1 VSYRNRA
8 VKPSAALWAFVAVA
22 NVVVLAFTAGL
33 WLVVV
38 GAAVAMCALGVRG
51 GRRFQ
56 GSAAGAARTAP
67 FSVPARAVVP
77 RRR

>member
-1 VSYRNRA
+1 MSYRNRT
-8 VKPSAALWAFVAVA
+8 VKPSALLWAFVAVA

-38 GAAVAMCALGVRG
+38 AAVLGVCALGMRG
-51 GRRFQ
+51 GRWFQ
-56 GSAAGAARTAP
+56 GSPVGYPRTAAIRI
-67 FSVPARAVVP
+67 PARPAVS

>member
-1 VSYRNRA
+1 MSYRSRT

-38 GAAVAMCALGVRG
+38 AAAVAMCALGVRG

-56 GSAAGAARTAP
+56 GSPAGYARTAS
-67 FSVPARAVVP
+67 FSVPARSAVP